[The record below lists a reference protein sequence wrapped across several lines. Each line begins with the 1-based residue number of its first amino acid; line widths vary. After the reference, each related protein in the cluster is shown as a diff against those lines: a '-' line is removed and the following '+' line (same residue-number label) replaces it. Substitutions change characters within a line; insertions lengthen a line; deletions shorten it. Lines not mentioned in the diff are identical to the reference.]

1 MHVVSSQQITNPA
14 LTTAIIIRYGAKLIT
29 VGVDQ
34 KDAETPG
41 NFRLEQN
48 YPNPFNGKTVMS
60 YELGVKSGVRLVVYD
75 LLGREVATLVKEE
88 KQPGTYDV
96 IFDASDLSSG
106 VYFYRL
112 TAISGRGMLTEA
124 KTLVLLR

>member
-41 NFRLEQN
+41 SFRLEQN

-88 KQPGTYDV
+88 KQPGTYEV
-96 IFDASDLSSG
+96 TFDASDLSSG

-112 TAISGRGMLTEA
+112 TAIGEHG
-124 KTLVLLR
+124 TLAQTKSLAVLK